1 MRILVTKNSDIIAF
15 QKQRLIES
23 RDDTPDTSVRILF
36 IFSHSIK
43 REEYAYYMNLPIL
56 ERKITNFIGLIDRRL
71 KGEPLS
77 QITGNRYFW
86 KDEFYVNRNVLDP
99 RPESELI
106 VEIGKNFLFD
116 GVKVLD
122 VGAGS
127 GCIGLSLKRENP
139 NINITLSD
147 ISKSAILVM
156 KKNAKTLKMN
166 CEFINS
172 NLFKNIKDR
181 FDLIVCNLPYI
192 KTSHLMSLPQDVIL
206 FEPHQALIG
215 GDDGLGLIFDFL
227 DNVSFYLTMKGVF
240 IIEIG
245 IQQID
250 LIIKKLNDLNY
261 QNYKVFNDTNGISRT
276 VCVQKDTVNSII

>member
-1 MRILVTKNSDIIAF
+1 MRILVTKNSDIIAI

-23 RDDTPDTSVRILF
+23 GDDNPDSSVRKLF
-36 IFSHSIK
+36 IFSHNIK
-43 REEYAYYMNLPIL
+43 REEYAYYMTLPMI
-56 ERKITNFIGLIDRRL
+56 ERKIVKFFELVDRRIQ
-71 KGEPLS
+71 GEPISHL
-77 QITGNRYFW
+77 TENRYFW
-86 KDEFYVNRNVLDP
+86 KDKFYVNRGVLDP

-106 VEIGKNFLFD
+106 VEVGKKFLFD

-139 NINITLSD
+139 NINVTLSD
-147 ISKSAILVM
+147 ISKSAIMVM
-156 KKNAKTLKMN
+156 KRNAKMLKMN
-166 CEFINS
+166 CAFVNS
-172 NLFKNIKDR
+172 DMFKNIKDR

-192 KTSHLMSLPQDVIL
+192 KTSQLISLPQEVIL

-215 GDDGLGLIFDFL
+215 GKNGLALIFEFL
-227 DNVSFYLTMKGVF
+227 DVVSFYLSTKGVF

-245 IQQID
+245 IHQLD

-261 QNYKVFNDTNGISRT
+261 KNYNVFDDTNGISRT
-276 VCVQKDTVNSII
+276 VCVQKVTVNSII

>member
-1 MRILVTKNSDIIAF
+1 MTKNSDIIAF

-36 IFSHSIK
+36 IFSHGIK

-56 ERKITNFIGLIDRRL
+56 ERKITNFIGLIDRRS
-71 KGEPLS
+71 KGEPIS

-166 CEFINS
+166 CEFTNS

-215 GDDGLGLIFDFL
+215 GDNGLGLIFDFL
-227 DNVSFYLTMKGVF
+227 DNVSFYLTTKGVF